1 VPVRGGDGREALM
14 LYLILKIIHILSGAV
29 LFGTGAGIAFFMLRA
44 HMSRDVATIA
54 VVGKIVVLA
63 DFVFTASAVVVQ
75 PISGLGLI
83 HLQGYALT
91 EPWLLAAYA
100 LYVLIGV
107 CWLPVVW
114 MQMKMARLAQTAA
127 DAGEALPAAYHR
139 LFRGWFIL
147 GWPAFAGVIGIYWL
161 MVAKPAF

>member
-1 VPVRGGDGREALM
+1 M
-14 LYLILKIIHILSGAV
+14 SLYVLLKIVHILSGAV

-44 HMSRDVATIA
+44 NATRDAKTVAD
-54 VVGKIVVLA
+54 VGRIVVLA

-83 HLQGYALT
+83 HLQGWSLT
-91 EPWLLAAYA
+91 SPWLLAAYG

-114 MQMKMARLAQTAA
+114 FQWRMVQLAERAA
-127 DAGEALPAAYHR
+127 EEGASLPPAYHR
-139 LFRGWFIL
+139 LFRAWFIL
-147 GWPAFAGVIGIYWL
+147 GWPAFAGVIGIYAL
-161 MVAKPAF
+161 MVAKPVF

>member
-1 VPVRGGDGREALM
+1 M
-14 LYLILKIIHILSGAV
+14 TYLILKVIHILSGAV

-44 HMSRDVATIA
+44 HATKDPRTVAS
-54 VVGKIVVLA
+54 VGRIVVLA

-75 PISGLGLI
+75 PISGLALI

-91 EPWLLAAYA
+91 EAWLMAAYA

-114 MQMKMARLAQTAA
+114 FQWRMVKLAEGAVAA
-127 DAGEALPAAYHR
+127 GAPLPPAYHR
-139 LFRGWFIL
+139 LFRAWFIL
-147 GWPAFAGVIGIYWL
+147 GWPAFAGVIGIYAL
-161 MVAKPAF
+161 MVAKPVF